1 MFYFQPGHETYPTY
15 HDENIRQGLRNAVRW
30 AAPETA
36 RLRDLQKAPN
46 RTVSEALEPIEERG
60 PKLHTDGDDGYR

>member
-15 HDENIRQGLRNAVRW
+15 HDENIRQVLRNAVRW
-30 AAPETA
+30 AAPQTA
-36 RLRDLQKAPN
+36 RLTDLQKAPN